1 MFKFLKEKLKAT
13 VSKFSKKV
21 EEAEVKETIEEEP
34 KEEKKQ
40 EEVEKEPEKEEVKE
54 EKPKKKILKKI
65 KERISTRRISEQR
78 FENLFNDLEI
88 VLLQNNVAVEVIDKI
103 KESLKV
109 DLVNIG
115 VKGKVSNA
123 INTSLKESIEGVLEE
138 TNFDLVKEVENKKEK
153 PYVIVFV
160 GVNGSGKTT
169 TIAKIANLLL
179 KNNLKCVLVAADTF
193 RAASIQQLEEHARK
207 LNVKVI
213 KHDYGADPAAVT
225 FDGVKHAKARNID
238 VVLVDTAGRQHKNIN
253 LIDEMKKIVRIANPD
268 LKLFVGEAITGNDC
282 INQARE
288 FDKAISIDGIILTKQ
303 DVDEKGGT
311 AISISFVSSKP
322 IVYIGNGQ
330 KLGNLERFNKDDIIK
345 NIGL

>member
-1 MFKFLKEKLKAT
+1 MFKFLKEKLRST
-13 VSKFSKKV
+13 VNKFSKKV
-21 EEAEVKETIEEEP
+21 EEESKVEETIEEEQKEKP
-34 KEEKKQ
+34 EEKK
-40 EEVEKEPEKEEVKE
+40 EKEKQ
-54 EKPKKKILKKI
+54 EKPKKEILKKI
-65 KERISTRRISEQR
+65 KEKITTRRISGQK
-78 FENLFNDLEI
+78 FEDLFNDLE
-88 VLLQNNVAVEVIDKI
+88 VDLLENNVAVEVVDKI
-103 KESLKV
+103 KESLKI

-115 VKGKVSNA
+115 VKGKISNA
-123 INTSLKESIEGVLEE
+123 IKSSLKESIEEVLQE
-138 TNFDLVKEVENKKEK
+138 TSFDLIKEVRNKKEK

-169 TIAKIANLLL
+169 TTAKIANLLL

-193 RAASIQQLEEHARK
+193 RAASIQQLEEFAKK
-207 LNVKVI
+207 LNVRVV

-225 FDGVKHAKARNID
+225 FDGIKHAKARNID

-253 LIDEMKKIVRIANPD
+253 LIDEMKKIVRVANPD

-288 FDKAISIDGIILTKQ
+288 FDKAIDVNGIILTKQ

-322 IVYIGNGQ
+322 IIYVGNGQ
-330 KLGNLERFNKDDIIK
+330 GLSNLERFNKDNIIK